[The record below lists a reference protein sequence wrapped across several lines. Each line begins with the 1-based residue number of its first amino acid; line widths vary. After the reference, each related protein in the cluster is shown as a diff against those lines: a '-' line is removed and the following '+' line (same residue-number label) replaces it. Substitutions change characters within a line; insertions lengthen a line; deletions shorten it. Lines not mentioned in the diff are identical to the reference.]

1 MTGQVLFD
9 SHVANLLETTVVLV
23 NRLTPGLDGGH
34 EVTAPEDA
42 RALRVAVRDCVNSR
56 GYDIS
61 LRGVRPDDAR
71 MIGSTV
77 TEARRVIEDIDR
89 GDLATAARRVNVL
102 LRRAG
107 ARPQLDRHG
116 QGVWNLHF
124 HGPDDT
130 FGVGWSAGIA
140 AGLAMALGTS
150 DAGRL
155 GVCAADRCDRV
166 HLDTS
171 RNGGRRFCSTRC
183 QNRAKNAAHRARQ
196 GD

>member
-1 MTGQVLFD
+1 MLFD
-9 SHVANLLETTVVLV
+9 SHVANLLETTVALV

-34 EVTAPEDA
+34 AVAVPEDE
-42 RALRVAVRDCVNSR
+42 RALRVAVRDSINSQ
-56 GYDIS
+56 GYDVS
-61 LRGVRPDDAR
+61 LRGVRADDAR
-71 MIGSTV
+71 MIGRTV
-77 TEARRVIEDIDR
+77 TESRRVIEDIDR

-102 LRRAG
+102 LRRTG
-107 ARPQLDRHG
+107 ARPQLDTHG
-116 QGVWNLHF
+116 PGVWNLHF
-124 HGPDDT
+124 HGPNDT

-140 AGLAMALGTS
+140 AGLAMALGTA

-183 QNRAKNAAHRARQ
+183 QNRAKNAAHRARH
-196 GD
+196 GG

>member
-1 MTGQVLFD
+1 MLFD
-9 SHVANLLETTVVLV
+9 SHVANLLETTVALV

-34 EVTAPEDA
+34 AVAVPEDE
-42 RALRVAVRDCVNSR
+42 RALRVAVRESINSQ
-56 GYDIS
+56 GYDVS
-61 LRGVRPDDAR
+61 LRGVRADDAR
-71 MIGSTV
+71 MIGRTV
-77 TEARRVIEDIDR
+77 TESRRVIEDIDR

-102 LRRAG
+102 LRRTG
-107 ARPQLDRHG
+107 ARPQLDTHG
-116 QGVWNLHF
+116 PGVWNLHF
-124 HGPDDT
+124 HGPNDT

-140 AGLAMALGTS
+140 AGLAMALGTA

-183 QNRAKNAAHRARQ
+183 QNRAKNAAHRARH
-196 GD
+196 GG

>member
-9 SHVANLLETTVVLV
+9 SHITNLLETTVVLV

-34 EVTAPEDA
+34 QVDAPADEHG
-42 RALRVAVRDCVNSR
+42 LRVAVRDCVLAR
-56 GYDIS
+56 GYDVS
-61 LRGVRPDDAR
+61 LRGVGAGDAR
-71 MIGSTV
+71 LIGATV
-77 TEARRVIEDIDR
+77 TEARRVIEDIDG
-89 GDLATAARRVNVL
+89 GDLATAARRTNVL
-102 LRRAG
+102 LRRTG
-107 ARPQLDRHG
+107 ARPQLDTHG
-116 QGVWNLHF
+116 RGGWNLHF

-140 AGLAMALGTS
+140 AGLAMALGTT

-183 QNRAKNAAHRARQ
+183 QNRAKSAAHRARH
-196 GD
+196 GG

>member
-1 MTGQVLFD
+1 MLFD
-9 SHVANLLETTVVLV
+9 SHVATLLETTVTLV

-34 EVTAPEDA
+34 TVASPTDDREL
-42 RALRVAVRDCVNSR
+42 RAAVRDGLNGH
-56 GYDIS
+56 GYHVT
-61 LRGVRPDDAR
+61 LRAVRADDAR

-89 GDLATAARRVNVL
+89 GNLATAARRVNVL
-102 LRRAG
+102 LRRTG
-107 ARPQLDRHG
+107 ARPQLDTHG
-116 QGVWNLHF
+116 PGVWNLHF
-124 HGPDDT
+124 HGPDDS

-140 AGLAMALGTS
+140 AGLAMAIGTAH
-150 DAGRL
+150 AGRL

-183 QNRAKNAAHRARQ
+183 QNRAKNAVHRARH
-196 GD
+196 GG

>member
-9 SHVANLLETTVVLV
+9 SHVGNLLETTVVLV

-34 EVTAPEDA
+34 EVDAPDDE
-42 RALRVAVRDCVNSR
+42 RGLRVAVRDCVLTR
-56 GYDIS
+56 GYEIS
-61 LRGVRPDDAR
+61 LRAVRAGDAR
-71 MIGSTV
+71 LIGATV

-89 GDLATAARRVNVL
+89 GDLATAARRTNVL
-102 LRRAG
+102 LRRTG
-107 ARPQLDRHG
+107 ARPQLDTHG
-116 QGVWNLHF
+116 HGAWDLHF

-140 AGLAMALGTS
+140 AGLAMALGTT

-183 QNRAKNAAHRARQ
+183 QNRAKNAAHRARH
-196 GD
+196 GG